1 MSKKPVADAK
11 KTAKPA
17 PAAKPAKP
25 QTKRRLPLL
34 LETGFAIARLASL
47 ASGLTVLGVSLQ
59 AGATPMVAALRAG
72 LTVLVMGLLLWSA
85 NWVLARSALEVVRV
99 QLEEAQKHQAAQSTV
114 ELEA

>member
-11 KTAKPA
+11 KIAKPA
-17 PAAKPAKP
+17 AEAKSAKP
-25 QTKRRLPLL
+25 QTRRHLPLL
-34 LETGFAIARLASL
+34 LETSFAIARLASL
-47 ASGLTVLGVSLQ
+47 ASGLIVLGVSLQ
-59 AGATPMVAALRAG
+59 AGATPIVAALRAG

-99 QLEEAQKHQAAQSTV
+99 QLKEAQQQPAAQSTV